1 MAGSRDKPD
10 PTRSSARPGIFEG
23 DIASVPIQKI
33 ACLKCGEVEHLSGRG
48 TQWEFRRICLT
59 CGFEWSAGSMNVA
72 RADMSSPLPM
82 PGVPVPVEEDDVD
95 LVQYTGAGF
104 RDPNKNY
111 DEE

>member
-1 MAGSRDKPD
+1 
-10 PTRSSARPGIFEG
+10 
-23 DIASVPIQKI
+23 
-33 ACLKCGEVEHLSGRG
+33 
-48 TQWEFRRICLT
+48 
-59 CGFEWSAGSMNVA
+59 
-72 RADMSSPLPM
+72 MSSPLPM